1 MDIDLS
7 AILHG
12 SLNVLL
18 TGLVLGAGLPLL
30 FSLGIVLADRG
41 AGGEMKDGTVA
52 APSAAAKHGA
62 RAIFALVALI
72 VVYGLLFITRKSLS
86 HYLGIDLP
94 LG

>member
-7 AILHG
+7 SIFSS

-30 FSLGIVLADRG
+30 FSVGIVLADRG
-41 AGGEMKDGTVA
+41 AGGELADGSIA
-52 APSAAAKHGA
+52 APNPAAKHGA
-62 RAIFALVALI
+62 RAIFVLVALI
-72 VVYGLLFITRKSLS
+72 VLYGLLFITRKSIS